1 VRAEDIVTR
10 IGGDEFALLLPSAGA
25 AAAEQALTRIRS
37 LIELNNKYYS
47 VPALNLSL
55 GAATGEQGSR
65 LPEVLRQADDRMYV
79 EKRQHHGR

>member
-1 VRAEDIVTR
+1 MRR
-10 IGGDEFALLLPSAGA
+10 DEVS
-25 AAAEQALTRIRS
+25 S

-55 GAATGEQGSR
+55 GAATGELGSS
-65 LPEVLRQADDRMYV
+65 LPEVLRRADDRMYV